1 MRKVRNI
8 TVAVTPELHRQ
19 TRRLAAEMDTTVT
32 ALVAYLLER
41 MPAAL
46 KAAGYPV
53 TVPATPSPSQA
64 RNRQPIAS
72 PFPSTPLPSLFL

>member
-1 MRKVRNI
+1 MREVRNI

-19 TRRLAAEMDTTVT
+19 TRKLAAEMDTTVT
-32 ALVAYLLER
+32 ALVAYLLVR

-53 TVPATPSPSQA
+53 TVPSPSQA
-64 RNRQPIAS
+64 PFAPFSPHHPTTDPSPIS
-72 PFPSTPLPSLFL
+72 P